1 MGKQSATSAAT
12 VKPTTTLME
21 PGMDSRV
28 QLIKRGDQRAPA
40 LIMTLPSPQPES
52 TSGFQTM
59 DFRLLTPTS
68 TPVPPTYY
76 AEPPATPS
84 CQRSPSPLENQ
95 PPRCPPTPPGLP
107 PPSIT
112 NMPQSHLQQKKA
124 ETSGWVREEAFRTP
138 TPESSRAPSRTPSR
152 ASTPERYLTSADFAL
167 PPGKNQ
173 SGSVVPDLTLCIMRE
188 DEQRNGFKDAASV
201 RSRPGVSPGSFHTRP
216 VGPCWQATRIH
227 LWNQLLLLR
236 LPARPSFATI
246 VKRILIPDML
256 ELWGAGPPAHPQPHP
271 SPDFLLEMSAYSTS
285 SNVPVSLTIR
295 AQPYAAMPA
304 SAPPSPWPLT
314 PSTPASKPECEP
326 GFEPA
331 PGTAENGVPDLV
343 HLNKFTAPPPA
354 APLPGQG
361 FSLPVEF
368 PGGLSQWDSEADLE
382 NEISDVLLVE
392 PRLKTITIFLADVDD
407 RELDGIEE
415 LEDGFGGMRVGEC
428 ESEGEEGVEVELS
441 VGEYLEDDDE

>member
-52 TSGFQTM
+52 TSGFQTT

-188 DEQRNGFKDAASV
+188 LLAIN
-201 RSRPGVSPGSFHTRP
+201 SPR
-216 VGPCWQATRIH
+216 
-227 LWNQLLLLR
+227 
-236 LPARPSFATI
+236 
-246 VKRILIPDML
+246 M
-256 ELWGAGPPAHPQPHP
+256 
-271 SPDFLLEMSAYSTS
+271 
-285 SNVPVSLTIR
+285 SNVMALRT
-295 AQPYAAMPA
+295 QPPFAA
-304 SAPPSPWPLT
+304 
-314 PSTPASKPECEP
+314 
-326 GFEPA
+326 
-331 PGTAENGVPDLV
+331 
-343 HLNKFTAPPPA
+343 
-354 APLPGQG
+354 GQG
-361 FSLPVEF
+361 FLQV
-368 PGGLSQWDSEADLE
+368 LSTRDLWAR
-382 NEISDVLLVE
+382 NQNTLVE
-392 PRLKTITIFLADVDD
+392 PVIVTQAASTT
-407 RELDGIEE
+407 
-415 LEDGFGGMRVGEC
+415 
-428 ESEGEEGVEVELS
+428 
-441 VGEYLEDDDE
+441 